1 MTESSAAPTPI
12 APDPTG
18 RGPGTAARHRPST
31 RTWVVLGAVLLAQLL
46 IALLAVLPQL
56 SPRVSGTEV
65 QLRVAP
71 VDPIDPFRGAYVD
84 LGYPDLPD
92 PTAIDFKPTQES
104 EDRGLAFV
112 PLIQDGEVWVGGPI
126 QRSDPGGLYLRC
138 DDEQW
143 RLRCGIES
151 WFVGQSEAR
160 AIEQRML
167 NSGAVAT
174 IRVDRWG
181 NATIVALEPE
191 RD

>member
-1 MTESSAAPTPI
+1 MTESSAPTPV
-12 APDPTG
+12 APERTG
-18 RGPGTAARHRPST
+18 SGPETAGRRRPST

-65 QLRVAP
+65 RLRVAP
-71 VDPIDPFRGAYVD
+71 VDPIDPFRGAYVA
-84 LGYPDLPD
+84 LSYPDLPD
-92 PTAIDFKPTQES
+92 PSANDFKPTQEQ

-112 PLIQDGEVWVGGPI
+112 PLVQDGDVWVGGPI
-126 QRSDPGGLYLRC
+126 QRTDTGGLYLRC
-138 DDEQW
+138 NDDSWQ
-143 RLRCGIES
+143 LRCGIES

-160 AIEQRML
+160 AIEQQML

-191 RD
+191 RE